1 MILLAFIVGAILGS
15 FYLVVGTRLP
25 LRENIITSRSRCDH
39 CHTVL
44 KWYEL
49 IPILSYIFQL
59 GKCRHCGQKI
69 AIEHFIVEII
79 SGLLFLWGYYYYG
92 LTLDYATYLVL
103 VSLTLIIFISD
114 LKYMIILDSPLI
126 ISGILLIIIKYFE
139 VGLKGMFL
147 AIIYGIILFV
157 FMYIVKII
165 GDKIFKRESLG
176 GGDIKLCFIIGVSLG
191 YGYYGFY
198 LGLITI
204 VFSAF
209 LAMPYAI
216 ASIYLLK
223 KNELPYGPFL
233 IAASTIVFIFIEKF
247 SRLLVFFMI

>member
-1 MILLAFIVGAILGS
+1 
-15 FYLVVGTRLP
+15 
-25 LRENIITSRSRCDH
+25 
-39 CHTVL
+39 
-44 KWYEL
+44 
-49 IPILSYIFQL
+49 
-59 GKCRHCGQKI
+59 
-69 AIEHFIVEII
+69 
-79 SGLLFLWGYYYYG
+79 
-92 LTLDYATYLVL
+92 
-103 VSLTLIIFISD
+103 
-114 LKYMIILDSPLI
+114 
-126 ISGILLIIIKYFE
+126 
-139 VGLKGMFL
+139 MFL
-147 AIIYGIILFV
+147 AIIYGIILFI